1 MYQPNKKKRTN
12 KEKMTLIDK
21 LEITG
26 IAIAAV
32 ALVSWSVISLIPQE
46 PAPVY
51 QVYTDGV
58 SQYLYDLDAETTKK
72 ANEEKTKTEKNA
84 KETQKTKTAKKE
96 IKKGIPEEKDKM
108 DIPKNKMTEQQRR
121 KETPPAE
128 NPKNIKS
135 QDDKAAYVSADSV
148 NIRVNPDKS
157 SKSLGHIQKGE
168 QIEVIETDNQEHP
181 GWYKIKR
188 DGIEGFVSV
197 DFVEKK

>member
-1 MYQPNKKKRTN
+1 MTQKLYQPNKKKRIN

-26 IAIAAV
+26 IAIATV

-58 SQYLYDLDAETTKK
+58 SQYLYDLDAETTKQ
-72 ANEEKTKTEKNA
+72 ANEEKTKAENKG
-84 KETQKTKTAKKE
+84 KE
-96 IKKGIPEEKDKM
+96 IQKAEPEKKKVEKEKTV
-108 DIPKNKMTEQQRR
+108 IPKNKISDKKQE
-121 KETPPAE
+121 KEASTAE
-128 NPKNIKS
+128 KPKNITS
-135 QDDKAAYVSADSV
+135 QSDKATYISTDSV
-148 NIRVNPDKS
+148 NIRFKPDKS